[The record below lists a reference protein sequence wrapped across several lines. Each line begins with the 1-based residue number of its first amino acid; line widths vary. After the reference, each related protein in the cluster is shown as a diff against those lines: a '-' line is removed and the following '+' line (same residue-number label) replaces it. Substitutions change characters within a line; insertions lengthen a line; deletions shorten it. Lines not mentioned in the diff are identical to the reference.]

1 MLKVRQIVLRKQG
14 QENEARKW
22 DEGGIYRVAAHSAL
36 GALMGGD
43 ITSTLAAGATAK
55 AAPTLN
61 TIQDHVKSSLEAS
74 GLSKNVA
81 EGLSSFV
88 TTAAAFGIGN
98 TIGGNASTGAISAN
112 IDMNNRQL
120 HVDEIARLKKEAA
133 ILATQNGQMSR
144 DGYEYWFTLLYS
156 VAYGKVDTE
165 GREQLM
171 IMAKQWDKAGK
182 DTNDFS
188 LQQLSKNIKF
198 ASNIVDSMAGKVL
211 TDNSNKPIMENGA
224 AVKNIP
230 SHRSTKEKYVIIWI

>member
-1 MLKVRQIVLRKQG
+1 MDVTKRFGENAPKAVADFAESKADSLRKQG

-98 TIGGNASTGAISAN
+98 TIGGNAS
-112 IDMNNRQL
+112 NR
-120 HVDEIARLKKEAA
+120 
-133 ILATQNGQMSR
+133 S
-144 DGYEYWFTLLYS
+144 YFC
-156 VAYGKVDTE
+156 
-165 GREQLM
+165 
-171 IMAKQWDKAGK
+171 
-182 DTNDFS
+182 
-188 LQQLSKNIKF
+188 
-198 ASNIVDSMAGKVL
+198 
-211 TDNSNKPIMENGA
+211 
-224 AVKNIP
+224 
-230 SHRSTKEKYVIIWI
+230 KY